1 MANIKVS
8 EMTAATSVSPDNLLM
23 IVSGGTNKKITYAN
37 LFNTVTTNIQTLRTD
52 IGQTATGAAGTGD
65 MYIKNGMVYAKDS
78 SGAYVP
84 LFTS

>member
-52 IGQTATGAAGTGD
+52 IGQTATGAVGTGE
-65 MYIKNGMVYAKDS
+65 MYIKDGMVYAKDS
-78 SGAYVP
+78 SGTYVP

>member
-8 EMTAATSVSPDNLLM
+8 EMPAATSVSPDNLLM
-23 IVSGGTNKKITYAN
+23 IVSGGTNKKITYTN
-37 LFNTVTTNIQTLRTD
+37 LFSNIVTNIQTLRTD
-52 IGQTATGAAGTGD
+52 IGQTTTGAAGTGD
-65 MYIKNGMVYAKDS
+65 MYIKNGMIYAKDS